1 MSIDNIQATK
11 YFDEVYSYFGLQ
23 AKNRQKCKPLVGV
36 GTKADGGTF
45 IGVFDENN
53 PAAIPITLMVPTTG
67 SGLRWSNETSPGTA
81 VYAIVNLA
89 LLDFDTQKEE
99 WKNKNFNFT
108 RKEAADFLVKFMQR
122 VSVYLY

>member
-11 YFDEVYSYFGLQ
+11 YFDEVYSYFGQQ
-23 AKNRQKCKPLVGV
+23 AKNRQSCKLLVGV
-36 GTKADGGTF
+36 GTNTYGTTF

-53 PAAIPITLMVPTTG
+53 PAAIPITLMVPITD

-89 LLDFDTQKEE
+89 LLDFDNQKQE
-99 WKNKNFNFT
+99 WRNKNFNFT
-108 RKEAADFLVKFMQR
+108 LKEATDFLVKFMQR
-122 VSVYLY
+122 VSAYLR